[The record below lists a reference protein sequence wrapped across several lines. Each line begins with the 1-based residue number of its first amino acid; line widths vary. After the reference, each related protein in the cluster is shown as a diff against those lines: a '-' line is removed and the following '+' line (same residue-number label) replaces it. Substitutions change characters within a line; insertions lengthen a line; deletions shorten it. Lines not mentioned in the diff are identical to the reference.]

1 MPEFYKRWLED
12 RYPVWLAQ
20 GYAWLARSW
29 RARVLGL
36 EGLTRHPVN
45 VLAMWH
51 HDELATLPIL
61 VRQDLTVLIS
71 QSRDGDLIAKGA
83 TSLGYRAERGSSS
96 RGAVKGLVAMMK
108 AAREGFSTIFTVDG
122 LNGPARVV
130 KPGVIR
136 VAQKSG
142 LPILPFG
149 VVAERKF
156 IFDQAWNKVYVPY
169 PLSRVVLAFGEPT
182 FLPPRGDQDELCLR
196 VATEIDACRDRA
208 RAALADWANVPR
220 ITPGVMRRLV
230 GRV

>member
-1 MPEFYKRWLED
+1 MPGFYQRWFEN
-12 RYPVWLAQ
+12 RFPVWLAR
-20 GYAWLARSW
+20 GYAGLARSW

-36 EGLTRHPVN
+36 DHLIRHPVN

-108 AAREGFSTIFTVDG
+108 AARDGFSTIFTVDG
-122 LNGPARVV
+122 PNGPARVV

-136 VAQKSG
+136 VAQKTG

-156 IFDQAWNKVYVPY
+156 VFEKAWNKVYVPY

-182 FLPPRGDQDELCLR
+182 LLPPRGDQDELCRR
-196 VATEIDACRDRA
+196 VGTEIEACRTRA
-208 RAALADWANVPR
+208 RAALADWAAVPR
-220 ITPGVMRRLV
+220 ITPGVMRRIV
-230 GRV
+230 GRT